1 MISSFYARRSSPK
14 TLQKS
19 KQTFKYLWMSGAA
32 PVRLPAPR
40 SLGGAPLPV
49 SITWSCRVI
58 LNGSSVACEITAQR
72 YKKSWN
78 IPFSIYSTYRTT
90 KNLEKDETKKWEIE
104 WKKKKREREREK
116 KKRKNE
122 ACSAPE
128 IRRIFYVSALAGIS
142 VNLTGLHTTILE
154 DRVIAACSRY
164 QCLR

>member
-1 MISSFYARRSSPK
+1 MN
-14 TLQKS
+14 
-19 KQTFKYLWMSGAA
+19 GAA

-104 WKKKKREREREK
+104 WKKKKRERER
-116 KKRKNE
+116 KKRERMKH
-122 ACSAPE
+122 AARQKFAGYSTFPRWLVFPW
-128 IRRIFYVSALAGIS
+128 ISRGYIQRSSRI
-142 VNLTGLHTTILE
+142 E
-154 DRVIAACSRY
+154 
-164 QCLR
+164 

>member
-122 ACSAPE
+122 ACSVPE